1 MINDNVTTDFKINHS
16 MRRTNNGDEGFVLLK
31 LDMTKANDRIKW
43 DFLLGMM
50 REMCAFQ
57 ISGVI

>member
-1 MINDNVTTDFKINHS
+1 
-16 MRRTNNGDEGFVLLK
+16 MRSRNNRDEGFVLLK
-31 LDMTKANDRIKW
+31 LDMTKANYDRIKW